1 MSSITKVQGLQ
12 SLITTVAHAEREHKG
27 ERLQWDGYQLGSST
41 WRSRLVERWQT
52 MTKGRS
58 WVHAEQTKMRQSMID
73 HFKARIVLEFGE
85 SFGAT
90 QKAKLAKLLDERESG
105 LVSLQEVR
113 AQQQRGEMPSA
124 ASLQKLVSEVQNVL
138 LNEASLGEHSRRL
151 QLETQRLGQVD
162 ALGAVIRQVGFK
174 LDSDIPYRIKLKH
187 AEDGSVVDSIAID
200 QAVGLLGRQTSF
212 SEEEIERYDMYRRG
226 LLAEG
231 DRLLGVEQSL
241 KASIA
246 ALSFELEDVNTEV
259 EHGERIRLQISEAKA
274 ALAENAAIGNRLF
287 EQYQEADSKLEL
299 AVSRRQDALDLLSR
313 LFIHIGTS
321 QSLVDEPKQALM
333 AMLNNEFSLHKV
345 DPPQLDSPDARRDL
359 RSEKAFAEQVV
370 GVRDRA
376 AADEAAAAQARMI
389 AANEQAQI
397 IAAADGAGWHRPE
410 WGSSHDRELAS
421 VAAGLGDRA
430 LLRAMAEQHA
440 PEWLLARAQG
450 FAAQSAPERV
460 QPASPDLTD
469 ASNAGWFGKLSK
481 LCAGIAAAFW
491 RSEEVVVENSKDVLQ
506 RKYLEHLEQCV
517 VGHESALKAYAK
529 ANPRID
535 PASPS
540 DDELRQMALLEL
552 LTSSRDAGLRCL
564 VLCACRFD
572 TEDAFRKS
580 MVGEAMMRMA
590 PQLSWDTWIRLDFDE
605 ALEQFSAIASREPID
620 PAIFMRDEKLGHEE
634 DENLPA
640 SKPQAAMLE
649 VAEAIAA
656 LVPDIMTTGVSNAS
670 KETTSS
676 TALEER
682 PNPTAEVT
690 PTPVAPNATAEEIPT
705 PVAPHPTAEMIPTP
719 AAQLNEQCLRLA
731 GMCLEERLDHYLLLP
746 AVQGIV
752 ERYKLHSKIA
762 ELRDACKHE
771 LERRFAV
778 PLAEGESAKSRFEH
792 FGQFLIDRI
801 EKIVADLSWPTRVAY
816 RPFASKVAGK
826 LNDVEAFVAAEID
839 QFEQAKRLA
848 LSPAP

>member
-1 MSSITKVQGLQ
+1 MSSTTKVQGLQ

-27 ERLQWDGYQLGSST
+27 ETLHWDGHQLGSST

-52 MTKGRS
+52 MTKGRG
-58 WVHAEQTKMRQSMID
+58 WVHAEQTKMRQAMID

-90 QKAKLAKLLDERESG
+90 QKAKIAKLLDERETG
-105 LVSLQEVR
+105 LVSLQELR

-124 ASLQKLVSEVQNVL
+124 TSLQKLVSEVQHIL

-151 QLETQRLGQVD
+151 QLEAERLGQVD
-162 ALGAVIRQVGFK
+162 ALGAVIREVGFK
-174 LDSDIPYRIKLKH
+174 IDNDIPYRIKLKH
-187 AEDGSVVDSIAID
+187 AEDGSVVDSMAID
-200 QAVGLLGRQTSF
+200 QAIGLLGRQTSF
-212 SEEEIERYDMYRRG
+212 NEEEIERYDMYRRG

-231 DRLLGVEQSL
+231 DRLLGIEQSL
-241 KASIA
+241 QASIA
-246 ALSFELEDVNTEV
+246 ALSFSLEDLNTEV

-321 QSLVDEPKQALM
+321 QAFVDEPKQALM
-333 AMLNNEFSLHKV
+333 AMLNNEFSLHNI
-345 DPPQLDSPDARRDL
+345 DPPRLDSPDAMRDFL
-359 RSEKAFAEQVV
+359 SEKAFAAEMV
-370 GVRDRA
+370 GVRDRS
-376 AADEAAAAQARMI
+376 AADEAAAAQARMV
-389 AANEQAQI
+389 AANEQSQI

-421 VAAGLGDRA
+421 VVTGLGDRA

-450 FAAQSAPERV
+450 FAAQSGADRV
-460 QPASPDLTD
+460 PPLSPDPAD

-481 LCAGIAAAFW
+481 LCAGIAAVFW
-491 RSEEVVVENSKDVLQ
+491 RSEEVVVETSKEVLQ

-517 VGHESALKAYAK
+517 VGHELALKAYAK

-535 PASPS
+535 LANPS
-540 DDELRQMALLEL
+540 DDELRQKALLEL
-552 LTSSRDAGLRCL
+552 LTSSRDTGLRCL

-590 PQLSWDTWIRLDFDE
+590 PELSWNAWIRLDFDE

-620 PAIFMRDEKLGHEE
+620 PAIFTRDESPGKAE
-634 DENLPA
+634 DESLPA
-640 SKPQAAMLE
+640 SEPQAEMLE
-649 VAEAIAA
+649 VAETIAA
-656 LVPDIMTTGVSNAS
+656 LVPDIMPTGVSNAS
-670 KETTSS
+670 EETTLS
-676 TALEER
+676 TSLEEG
-682 PNPTAEVT
+682 
-690 PTPVAPNATAEEIPT
+690 
-705 PVAPHPTAEMIPTP
+705 PHPTAEAISNPVAPRPTVEEVPNPVAPRPTAELIPTP
-719 AAQLNEQCLRLA
+719 AALLNEQCLKLA

-752 ERYKLHSKIA
+752 DRYKLQSRIV

-778 PLAEGESAKSRFEH
+778 PLGEGESAKSRFEH

-826 LNDVEAFVAAEID
+826 LNDVEAFVSAEID

-848 LSPAP
+848 LSPTP